1 MLREHS
7 FINCAMLPASI
18 KESWMPS
25 SSIADLWQRR
35 PRRPQSGWQ
44 IFSLVGYLT
53 NMAARFFW
61 DLLLGWLAAVVLAGL
76 IVLGWVALSLPA
88 RAQQPP
94 TSNLVSGEASAT
106 TTAQTT
112 IIAAPSST
120 RRLYIKSVECGR
132 NDAGTTAIIATLN
145 DDAATVVVIPNSG
158 GGGANSMSFG
168 SPLTVATATAFKFT
182 ASSGVTTLYCNAQ
195 GFTGN

>member
-1 MLREHS
+1 MLRERS
-7 FINCAMLPASI
+7 FINCAMRPVSI

-44 IFSLVGYLT
+44 IFSLVGYPT

-94 TSNLVSGEASAT
+94 ISNLVSGSGSAT
-106 TTAQTT
+106 GTGATT
-112 IIAAPSST
+112 IITAPSNT
-120 RRLYIKSVECGR
+120 RRIYVTSVQCGR
-132 NDAGTTAIIATLN
+132 TDAG
-145 DDAATVVVIPNSG
+145 
-158 GGGANSMSFG
+158 
-168 SPLTVATATAFKFT
+168 
-182 ASSGVTTLYCNAQ
+182 
-195 GFTGN
+195 